1 MQYFKNQKLQSRFP
15 LLSIM
20 MVVFLLSSCS
30 TTGSSKNDP
39 LEPMNRAIFE
49 FNEVVDDNIFGDQWI
64 SKVVGTTKTKA
75 EAQAIVDGE
84 IEDAQDAW
92 DANNVD
98 GESSDEKIARLGAKP
113 VKYNLP

>member
-1 MQYFKNQKLQSRFP
+1 MAYKYTVKENWGKNFFTHEERRQMFLQGHP
-15 LLSIM
+15 GN
-20 MVVFLLSSCS
+20 VW
-30 TTGSSKNDP
+30 
-39 LEPMNRAIFE
+39 
-49 FNEVVDDNIFGDQWI
+49 VVDDNIFGDQWLA
-64 SKVVGTTKTKA
+64 KVAGANKTKA

-84 IEDAQDAW
+84 VEDAQDAW